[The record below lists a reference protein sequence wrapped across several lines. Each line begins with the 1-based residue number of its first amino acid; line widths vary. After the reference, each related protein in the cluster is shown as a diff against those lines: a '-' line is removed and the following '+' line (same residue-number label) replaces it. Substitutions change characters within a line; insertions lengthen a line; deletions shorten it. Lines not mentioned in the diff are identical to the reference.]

1 MSTKPI
7 SQVAYFHNGPTAGPD
22 VNPVDQN
29 TDTNNENAI
38 NNFDDSND
46 ENINNENTK
55 NDTNSNQ
62 SNSNFSENNSNNNFN
77 DDNNDNNL
85 PNPFHNN
92 SNDNNENNSND
103 PSSLDKKEELA
114 ATGLADLPTE
124 LQFKLYEFSTPQT
137 LLKLRSVSVHS
148 KELVDDYVK
157 HLIQSKRLVFKSN
170 GDPVAG
176 ENCTLEEALKLWH
189 NNIIVRVPQKLDPQQ
204 IVLTFDQLLFCGEP
218 ELEDEMRALTMQLFD
233 IRIEHDE
240 LFRTELIVYVHEM
253 LKQGRFYPGNGLEHL
268 AGENITPAA
277 ALELWLKGK
286 IVLKKD

>member
-77 DDNNDNNL
+77 DDNNDNNQ

-103 PSSLDKKEELA
+103 TSSLDKM
-114 ATGLADLPTE
+114 ADLPTE
-124 LQFKLYEFSTPQT
+124 LQWELYEFSTIKT
-137 LLKLRSVSVHS
+137 LLKLRLVSVRS
-148 KELVDDYVK
+148 KELVDGYVK
-157 HLIQSKRLVFKSN
+157 HLILAKRLVFKSN
-170 GDPVAG
+170 SQPVKD
-176 ENCTLEEALKLWH
+176 ENLTLEEALKLWH

-204 IVLTFDQLLFCGEP
+204 IVLTFDQLLFCGHP
-218 ELEDEMRALTMQLFD
+218 EFENEMRALTMQLFN

-240 LFRTELIVYVHEM
+240 LFRTELIAYVKEM
-253 LKQGRFYPGNGLEHL
+253 LERGRFFAVAGQEHL
-268 AGENITPAA
+268 AGENMTPAA
-277 ALELWLKGK
+277 ALELWLDGK
-286 IVLKKD
+286 IELRKG